1 LDVWYDDNYNYN
13 VKQRIHLSGNR
24 AMKLT
29 KDQAAANRQ
38 TIIETAGRLFRER
51 GFDGVGVA
59 DLMKVAGFTH
69 GGFYNHFSSKA
80 ALAAEA
86 ASLGLKNSHSQLLDV
101 LLNEER
107 PSSGLAKH
115 VEHYLSHEHRDD
127 RAGGCAIASL
137 ASDAARGNRA
147 IQAGFALGIDEELN
161 TLASYFGKFDSK
173 DQDSAL
179 SARERAIQLMSEL
192 VGAVILAR
200 AVAHANP
207 ALSEQI
213 LQVSRRN
220 FLDKGATRI
229 RPRRRNPAGLSRRQS
244 RRRSRRT

>member
-1 LDVWYDDNYNYN
+1 
-13 VKQRIHLSGNR
+13 
-24 AMKLT
+24 MKLT

-38 TIIETAGRLFRER
+38 SIIETAGRLFREH

-59 DLMKVAGFTH
+59 DLMKAAGFTH
-69 GGFYNHFSSKA
+69 GGFYNHFPSKA

-86 ASLGLKNSHSQLLDV
+86 ASLGMQRSTSKLSDALM
-101 LLNEER
+101 NEER
-107 PSSGLAKH
+107 PGSSGLAKH

-127 RAGGCAIASL
+127 RAGGCTIASL

-161 TLASYFGKFDSK
+161 TLASYFRKFDSK

-220 FLDKGATRI
+220 FLDKGATRT
-229 RPRRRNPAGLSRRQS
+229 RPRGRNPAGLSRRQS
-244 RRRSRRT
+244 RRRSRRA

>member
-1 LDVWYDDNYNYN
+1 
-13 VKQRIHLSGNR
+13 
-24 AMKLT
+24 MKLT

-38 TIIETAGRLFRER
+38 SIIETAGRLFREH

-59 DLMKVAGFTH
+59 DLIKAAGFTH
-69 GGFYNHFSSKA
+69 GGFYNHFPSKA

-86 ASLGLKNSHSQLLDV
+86 ASLGMQRSTSKLSDALMNDQTAGG
-101 LLNEER
+101 
-107 PSSGLAKH
+107 SGLAKY
-115 VEHYLSHEHRDD
+115 VEHYLSPEHRDD